1 MNRTLETVKQ
11 CCGEEC
17 QFKNY
22 PIARIMV
29 CGLEITEGEKKA
41 AKVAYIRFHLSE
53 KESWP
58 QP

>member
-1 MNRTLETVKQ
+1 
-11 CCGEEC
+11 
-17 QFKNY
+17 
-22 PIARIMV
+22 MV